1 MKRKF
6 VKVTAACVGG
16 AIVLGNAASVNAT
29 TLETDTAAAGISVA
43 LNNYYATSLSPEA
56 DILAFLQPIVSSPS
70 QAVKEKKTSVAQT
83 TATGESKE
91 IESTTITDN
100 DTESKVGVIRVVGS
114 LNIRKEPTTEAEIV
128 GRAYNDSVVTI
139 KEEVEGEDGTWYR
152 VVSGSVDG
160 YVKAE
165 YVTTGEEAEEEV
177 KSLGQTIAVVTAE
190 SLNVRSS
197 ADETSEVV
205 GQVYKNEECV
215 VIEKDGDF
223 LKVEIPDGTIGY
235 VHQDYVDIGK
245 SFDGAV
251 SVDIEE
257 QLAIIESYQKD
268 IEYCFNTEYPNSMNE
283 GMYYAA
289 ERVLEYVAE
298 LSDEI
303 VKTAQ
308 PYGLEEV
315 INKAAESKAEAMDK
329 LEEVRALIDEYEAG
343 LQQTE
348 TPAATTPETEPSTTV
363 PETEPATTVPETEPS
378 TTAPETTAPTTT
390 APETTAPTTTAPQTT
405 APTTTAP
412 TTTAP
417 ETTAPTTT
425 APQTTAPTTTAP
437 TTTAPET
444 TAPTTTAPETEPAT
458 EPSAP
463 VSDVRTQ
470 LANEAL
476 YWVGKCNY
484 VYGGNDLSIGG
495 SIDCSGFTQTL
506 YSRVAGISIPR
517 TSYTQVYAGKQISYE
532 QLQPGD
538 LIFYTAAGGP
548 GAINHVAIYVGGGMM
563 VHAASPQVGI
573 TTAPVLYKQPAAY
586 VSILG

>member
-56 DILAFLQPIVSSPS
+56 DILAFLQPTVSSPS

-91 IESTTITDN
+91 IESTTITEN

-412 TTTAP
+412 
-417 ETTAPTTT
+417 
-425 APQTTAPTTTAP
+425 
-437 TTTAPET
+437 ET

>member
-16 AIVLGNAASVNAT
+16 AIVLGNAASVSAT

-43 LNNYYATSLSPEA
+43 LNNYYATSLSPET
-56 DILAFLQPIVSSPS
+56 DILAFLKPTVSSPY
-70 QAVKEKKTSVAQT
+70 QAVKEQKTSVSQR

-91 IESTTITDN
+91 IESTTVSAN
-100 DTESKVGVIRVVGS
+100 DTESKVGVIKVVGS
-114 LNIRKEPTTEAEIV
+114 LNIRKEPTTESEIV

-139 KEEVEGEDGTWYR
+139 KEEVEGEGGTWYH

-165 YVTTGEEAEEEV
+165 YVTTGEEAEKEV
-177 KSLGQTIAVVTAE
+177 ENLGQTIAVVTTE
-190 SLNVRSS
+190 SLNVRAS
-197 ADETSEVV
+197 ADEESEIV
-205 GQVYKNEECV
+205 GKVYLNEECI
-215 VIEKDGDF
+215 VIEKDGEF
-223 LKVEIPDGTIGY
+223 LKVQTPDGTVGY
-235 VHQDYVDIGK
+235 VHQDYVSIGK
-245 SFDGAV
+245 TFDGAV

-289 ERVLEYVAE
+289 ERVLEYVVE

-308 PYGLEEV
+308 PYGLDEV
-315 INKAAESKAEAMDK
+315 ISKAGESKAEAMDK
-329 LEEVRALIDEYEAG
+329 LAEVRALIEEYEAG
-343 LQQTE
+343 LSDTE
-348 TPAATTPETEPSTTV
+348 APTTAAPETEAPTTTV
-363 PETEPATTVPETEPS
+363 PETQPTTTVPETQ
-378 TTAPETTAPTTT
+378 PTTT
-390 APETTAPTTTAPQTT
+390 APETQ
-405 APTTTAP
+405 
-412 TTTAP
+412 
-417 ETTAPTTT
+417 
-425 APQTTAPTTTAP
+425 
-437 TTTAPET
+437 
-444 TAPTTTAPETEPAT
+444 PTTTAPETEPPT

-538 LIFYTAAGGP
+538 LIFYTANGGP

-563 VHAASPQVGI
+563 VHAASPELGI
-573 TTAPVLYKQPAAY
+573 ITSPVLYKQPAAY

>member
-343 LQQTE
+343 LPQTE

-363 PETEPATTVPETEPS
+363 PETEPATTVPEDRAKYNGAGDDRTNYNRSGDDRTDYDSSADNS
-378 TTAPETTAPTTT
+378 TNHD
-390 APETTAPTTTAPQTT
+390 
-405 APTTTAP
+405 
-412 TTTAP
+412 
-417 ETTAPTTT
+417 
-425 APQTTAPTTTAP
+425 
-437 TTTAPET
+437 
-444 TAPTTTAPETEPAT
+444 
-458 EPSAP
+458 SANYNR
-463 VSDVRTQ
+463 SGDDRTDYDSSADNGTDHDRTGDNSANYNSSGDRASHRAVRTSIRCQ
-470 LANEAL
+470 NT
-476 YWVGKCNY
+476 VGK
-484 VYGGNDLSIGG
+484 
-495 SIDCSGFTQTL
+495 
-506 YSRVAGISIPR
+506 
-517 TSYTQVYAGKQISYE
+517 
-532 QLQPGD
+532 
-538 LIFYTAAGGP
+538 
-548 GAINHVAIYVGGGMM
+548 
-563 VHAASPQVGI
+563 
-573 TTAPVLYKQPAAY
+573 
-586 VSILG
+586 

>member
-1 MKRKF
+1 MRRKF

-16 AIVLGNAASVNAT
+16 AIVLGNAASVSAT

-56 DILAFLQPIVSSPS
+56 DILAFLQPNVASPS
-70 QAVKEKKTSVAQT
+70 QAVKEKKTSVK

-91 IESTTITDN
+91 MESTTVSAD
-100 DTESKVGVIRVVGS
+100 DTESNMGVIKVVGS
-114 LNIRKEPTTEAEIV
+114 LNIRKEPNTSSEIV

-139 KEEVEGEDGTWYR
+139 KEEVEGEGGIWYH

-165 YVTTGEEAEEEV
+165 YVTTGEEAQEEA
-177 KSLGQTIAVVTAE
+177 KDLGQTIAVVTAE
-190 SLNVRSS
+190 SLNVRAS
-197 ADETSEVV
+197 ADEESEIV
-205 GQVYKNEECV
+205 GKVYKNEECI
-215 VIEKDGDF
+215 VIEKDGEF
-223 LKVEIPDGTIGY
+223 LKVQIPDGTVGY
-235 VHQDYVDIGK
+235 VHQDYVNIGK

-251 SVDIEE
+251 SVDVEE

-289 ERVLEYVAE
+289 ERVLEYIVE

-308 PYGLEEV
+308 PYGLDEV
-315 INKAAESKAEAMDK
+315 ISKANESKAEAMDK
-329 LEEVRALIDEYEAG
+329 LAHVRALIDEYEAG
-343 LQQTE
+343 LSQTE
-348 TPAATTPETEPSTTV
+348 
-363 PETEPATTVPETEPS
+363 
-378 TTAPETTAPTTT
+378 
-390 APETTAPTTTAPQTT
+390 
-405 APTTTAP
+405 
-412 TTTAP
+412 
-417 ETTAPTTT
+417 
-425 APQTTAPTTTAP
+425 
-437 TTTAPET
+437 
-444 TAPTTTAPETEPAT
+444 APTTTAPETEAPTTTVPETEVPTTTVPETEAPTTTVPETEAPTTTVPETEAPTTTVPETEPPTTTPPTTEPPT

-506 YSRVAGISIPR
+506 YRRIAGISIPR

-548 GAINHVAIYVGGGMM
+548 GAINHVAMYVGGGMM
-563 VHAASPQVGI
+563 VHAASPEVGI
-573 TTAPVLYKQPAAY
+573 VSSPVLYKQPAAY

>member
-91 IESTTITDN
+91 IESTTITEN

-412 TTTAP
+412 
-417 ETTAPTTT
+417 
-425 APQTTAPTTTAP
+425 
-437 TTTAPET
+437 ET

>member
-91 IESTTITDN
+91 IESTTITEN

-139 KEEVEGEDGTWYR
+139 KEEVEGEDGTWYH

-412 TTTAP
+412 
-417 ETTAPTTT
+417 
-425 APQTTAPTTTAP
+425 
-437 TTTAPET
+437 ET

>member
-412 TTTAP
+412 
-417 ETTAPTTT
+417 
-425 APQTTAPTTTAP
+425 
-437 TTTAPET
+437 ET

>member
-16 AIVLGNAASVNAT
+16 AIVLGNAASVSAT

-56 DILAFLQPIVSSPS
+56 DILAFLKPTVSSPY
-70 QAVKEKKTSVAQT
+70 QAVKEQKTSVSQR

-91 IESTTITDN
+91 IESTTVSAN
-100 DTESKVGVIRVVGS
+100 DTESKVGVIKVVGS
-114 LNIRKEPTTEAEIV
+114 LNIRKEPTTESEIV

-139 KEEVEGEDGTWYR
+139 KEEVEGEGGTWYH

-165 YVTTGEEAEEEV
+165 YVTTGEEAEKEV
-177 KSLGQTIAVVTAE
+177 ENLGQTIAVVTTE
-190 SLNVRSS
+190 SLNVRAS
-197 ADETSEVV
+197 ADEESEIVCK
-205 GQVYKNEECV
+205 VYLNEECI
-215 VIEKDGDF
+215 VIEKDGEF
-223 LKVEIPDGTIGY
+223 LKVQTPDGTVGY
-235 VHQDYVDIGK
+235 VHQDYVSIGK
-245 SFDGAV
+245 TFDGAV

-289 ERVLEYVAE
+289 ERVLEYVVE

-308 PYGLEEV
+308 PYGLDEV
-315 INKAAESKAEAMDK
+315 ISKAGESKAEAMDK
-329 LEEVRALIDEYEAG
+329 LAEVRALIEEYEAG
-343 LQQTE
+343 LSDTE
-348 TPAATTPETEPSTTV
+348 APTTAAPETEAPTTTVPETQPTTTV
-363 PETEPATTVPETEPS
+363 PETEAPTTTVPETQPTTTVPETEAP
-378 TTAPETTAPTTT
+378 TTTVPETQPTTTVPETQPTTTVPETQPTTT
-390 APETTAPTTTAPQTT
+390 APETQ
-405 APTTTAP
+405 
-412 TTTAP
+412 
-417 ETTAPTTT
+417 
-425 APQTTAPTTTAP
+425 
-437 TTTAPET
+437 
-444 TAPTTTAPETEPAT
+444 PTTTAPETEPPT

-538 LIFYTAAGGP
+538 LIFYTANGGP

-563 VHAASPQVGI
+563 VHAASPELGI
-573 TTAPVLYKQPAAY
+573 ITSPVLYKQPAAY